1 MRYPTPEIIARRAAI
16 LAVARRHPDWTYAAI
31 AEGVWGMGH
40 ARPAKSTVHAI
51 CHQFM
56 PTLDPNWRKVNRHH
70 RTYVCQDCGAAFA
83 GRRGYSGGQAKRC
96 ATCRGRKD
104 RADGE

>member
-1 MRYPTPEIIARRAAI
+1 MRYPTPEIVARRAAI

-51 CHQFM
+51 LRDYM
-56 PTLDPNWRKVNRHH
+56 PAIDPNWRKVNPRI
-70 RTYVCQDCGAAFA
+70 RTYVCVDCSATFA
-83 GRRGYSGGQAKRC
+83 GQAGYSGVNAKRC
-96 ATCRGRKD
+96 ATCRGRKETTD
-104 RADGE
+104 D